1 MPDPIRMAL
10 QESKTRVPDTSKRV
24 KPAEQTWNAYSVL
37 AYDGLMPTQ
46 IVRRITE
53 QDGLDSWE
61 AAFLPFRMDARPD
74 SDDRRNDAV
83 QFLPDDTGRYV
94 DERRYVVDPE
104 IGKHVFRGLWTG
116 GPVRMTTD
124 KRGGGREVTQVLTR
138 TFCAG
143 HGYTT
148 DKSGNYV
155 AAFTDDG
162 GATFHDELGA
172 PIEASKVR
180 EYLSADDALRFHRAA
195 LGSRLSPYMLLRN
208 DFPAAYTREVQWRE
222 FTHES
227 IAFLDPLGLLPE
239 NRGRLSAIVG
249 EKFKQL
255 AGESVTNAACRVDA
269 ETNTVIFTAALTY
282 SKLGE
287 PESPEDLL
295 RLPCLETCDR
305 DTLRMFGWNQ
315 LENGEGYKYTHLFR
329 WPRLRDTP
337 EVRRALEFVRDNAPT
352 ADIYAEVED
361 GSDSDSDPDSV
372 LLVPASESF
381 VLALLRRHGLL
392 PGPDGRTA
400 WFGSP
405 PYETRSAV
413 EKRDDQLD
421 ATGRLVTSAAAMSHT
436 VTTAPG
442 GEKTSTPSTADVPVQ
457 TYRIAK
463 QRIEPDQD
471 GSISFVIALAKTEWH
486 GGDDGRNWEDVD
498 ENGRHGSRVLAGV
511 SAPQGYG
518 KTEQRVVPAVPRQ
531 NAIPTMAGIEP
542 TDPYDLVVEKRQ
554 TEGQEGSSDVSFQK
568 RRLYNFVDPEHT
580 PEGIQNVD
588 GNPFNATSYHFDPN
602 SNTYNLGWTYV
613 APKDLQKLVDSVR
626 AKLGGNPIVQTE
638 WHTEGYYSVR
648 IRAKGKEPKH
658 VREWCVSADWYKH
671 QTLEQWIGVTV
682 ETEGSDSG
690 SDGDGEIIGF
700 YSKYERNADGSYKL
714 DDHGNLI
721 PVPGSLVLFAAIRGD
736 LDANWMG
743 SDPQAIGEGPR
754 RPTVYASTGVANAH
768 TDNLAPEHEDEHG
781 DGWSGDDWSDPDYG
795 DGEDSA
801 GDAEDKTRSH
811 SIAQVSPRRNEDG
824 SYDISITR
832 TYPHQRYWEYVL
844 PAMDQDGDEYLTFH
858 MAYRNWAS
866 RKAIRA
872 DIVSRVKACVA
883 KLATEAGGSAWDWS
897 DGWAIRGGF
906 SVNQFGLVD
915 APGITLVPTKSNG
928 KARVARARTITD
940 HREFVIEHPVRTTRA
955 PKGRDPMKVPD
966 NGYWERVDKW
976 HVSEGFTTSS
986 AEAARVANCTFF
998 TDLGGDGKM
1007 HEGSKGVWNCN
1018 NRHGVQSNWKWYV
1031 VFYVEEGAW
1040 DGDSTQGSDGNNNQ
1054 VDSGG
1059 NGGGREGDNT
1069 TPSGGSGGGG
1079 A

>member
-1 MPDPIRMAL
+1 MPDPIRKAL
-10 QESKTRVPDTSKRV
+10 QDAKVRVPDTSRRER
-24 KPAEQTWNAYSVL
+24 PFEPTWNEYSVL

-46 IVRRITE
+46 IVRRLTE
-53 QDGLDSWE
+53 QDGIDRWE
-61 AAFLPFRMDARPD
+61 ATALPFRADARPD
-74 SDDRRNDAV
+74 TDDRRNDGV
-83 QFLPDDTGRYV
+83 PFLPNDPRRYV
-94 DERRYVVDPE
+94 DERRYVVDPMV
-104 IGKHVFRGLWTG
+104 GKHRFLGLWTG

-148 DKSGNYV
+148 DASGNYV

-162 GATFHDELGA
+162 GATFHDESGA

-361 GSDSDSDPDSV
+361 GSDSDSDPDRV

-518 KTEQRVVPAVPRQ
+518 KTEHRVVPAVPRQ
-531 NAIPTMAGIEP
+531 NAIPTMAGVEP

-554 TEGQEGSSDVSFQK
+554 TEGQEGSSDISFQK

-658 VREWCVSADWYKH
+658 VREWMVSADWYKH
-671 QTLEQWIGVTV
+671 ETLEQWIGVTV
-682 ETEGSDSG
+682 KTRGDDSDS
-690 SDGDGEIIGF
+690 DGEILGF
-700 YSKYERNADGSYKL
+700 YTRYLRKQDGTYDLDSNGKL
-714 DDHGNLI
+714 KPDETSFVD
-721 PVPGSLVLFAAIRGD
+721 FAAIRGD

-743 SDPQAIGEGPR
+743 SDPQSLAAVASPTVSVTTGAAAGGEGDK
-754 RPTVYASTGVANAH
+754 TLLSG
-768 TDNLAPEHEDEHG
+768 DLAPDHADEHG
-781 DGWSGDDWSDPDYG
+781 SGWSGGSWADPDYG
-795 DGEDSA
+795 DGDDSA
-801 GDAEDKTRSH
+801 GDASDKGRSH
-811 SIAQVSPRRNEDG
+811 VITRVRPRRNEDG

-832 TYPHQRYWEYVL
+832 IYPHQRFWEWKL
-844 PAMDQDGDEYLTFH
+844 PSMDNDGDEYETFH
-858 MAYRNWAS
+858 FSYINWPS
-866 RKAIRA
+866 RKAIKDDIIARIKEKVEA
-872 DIVSRVKACVA
+872 D
-883 KLATEAGGSAWDWS
+883 WD
-897 DGWAIRGGF
+897 DGWAINGGF
-906 SVNQFGLVD
+906 KVNEFGLIE
-915 APGITLVPTKSNG
+915 APGLSLIPTKGND
-928 KARVARARTITD
+928 KARVAKARTIQEKFTYTQ
-940 HREFVIEHPVRTTRA
+940 EHPVRTYRA
-955 PKGRDPMKVPD
+955 PDGCDPKERPPD
-966 NGYWERVDKW
+966 GYWEKIDIW
-976 HVSEGFTTSS
+976 TIEEGFSTNY
-986 AEAARVANCTFF
+986 AWAKAQVDAASP
-998 TDLGGDGKM
+998 LK
-1007 HEGSKGVWNCN
+1007 EGSRGLWRAN
-1018 NRHGVQSNWKWYV
+1018 NKHGIQSAWSYHV
-1031 VFYVEEGAW
+1031 VKSIQPGAW
-1040 DGDSTQGSDGNNNQ
+1040 NGGSTG
-1054 VDSGG
+1054 SGG
-1059 NGGGREGDNT
+1059 E
-1069 TPSGGSGGGG
+1069 SGGGG
-1079 A
+1079 G

>member
-1 MPDPIRMAL
+1 MPDPIRQAL
-10 QESKTRVPDTSKRV
+10 QAAKVRVPDTSARKR
-24 KPAEQTWNAYSVL
+24 PEEPSWNEYSVL
-37 AYDGLMPTQ
+37 AYDGLQPTQ
-46 IVRRITE
+46 IVLRLTE
-53 QDGLDSWE
+53 QEGLDRWE
-61 AAFLPFRMDARPD
+61 ATALPFRLDARAD
-74 SDDRRNDAV
+74 TDDRRNDKIP
-83 QFLPDDTGRYV
+83 FLPDDPTRYV
-94 DERRYVVDPE
+94 DERRYVVDPMA
-104 IGKHVFRGLWTG
+104 GKHVFFGLWTG
-116 GPVRMTTD
+116 GPVRMGID
-124 KRGGGREVTQVLTR
+124 KRTGTREVTRVLTR

-143 HGYTT
+143 HGYVV
-148 DKSGNYV
+148 DEHGNYV
-155 AAFTDDG
+155 AAFKVGDSFNTKPDG
-162 GATFHDELGA
+162 SGEEID
-172 PIEASKVR
+172 ASAVR
-180 EYLSADDALRFHRAA
+180 EYLSADDALKYHRPA
-195 LGSRLSPYMLLRN
+195 LGTKLSPYMMFRS
-208 DFPAAYTREVQWRE
+208 DFPASYTREVRWRE

-227 IAFLDPLGLLPE
+227 IQFLDPLGLRPE
-239 NRGRLSAIVG
+239 NRTRLSAIVTSHFY
-249 EKFKQL
+249 EL
-255 AGESVTNAACRVDA
+255 AGESVTDASCRVDDN
-269 ETNTVIFTAALTY
+269 TNTVIFTAAVTY
-282 SKLGE
+282 SQLGE
-287 PESPEDLL
+287 PDSAEDLF

-305 DTLRMFGWNQ
+305 ETLRMFGWGQ
-315 LENGEGYKYTHLFR
+315 LRNGEGYKYVHMFR
-329 WPRLRDTP
+329 WPRLRDSPRT
-337 EVRRALEFVRDNAPT
+337 RAALEFLNDNAPT
-352 ADIYAEVED
+352 ERVVELGPD
-361 GSDSDSDPDSV
+361 GSDSDSDPDEV
-372 LLVPASESF
+372 EIVPKSDSF
-381 VLALLRRHGLL
+381 VLGLLARHGML
-392 PGPDGRTA
+392 PGEDGKRA
-400 WFGSP
+400 WHG
-405 PYETRSAV
+405 YEDKPAISKDGT
-413 EKRDDQLD
+413 QLD
-421 ATGRLVTSAAAMSHT
+421 RTGRLVTSAKAVSSDSD
-436 VTTAPG
+436 G
-442 GEKTSTPSTADVPVQ
+442 DDVPVQ
-457 TYRIAK
+457 SYRVAK
-463 QRIEPDQD
+463 QHVEPDQD
-471 GSISFVIALAKTEWH
+471 GSLSFVVVLVKAEWH
-486 GGDDGRNWEDVD
+486 GGDDGRNWED
-498 ENGRHGSRVLAGV
+498 GGQRVLAGV

-518 KTEQRVVPAVPRQ
+518 RTETRVIPSVPRES
-531 NAIPTMAGIEP
+531 AIPTMNAIRPAG
-542 TDPYDLVVEKRQ
+542 DYDLVVAKRQ
-554 TEGQEGSSDVSFQK
+554 TEGNEGHSDVSFEK
-568 RRLYNFVDPEHT
+568 RELFNFVDLEHT
-580 PEGIQNVD
+580 PDNIKNVD
-588 GNPFNATSYHFDPN
+588 NNPFNAISYHYDPN

-638 WHTEGYYSVR
+638 WHPEGYYSVR

-682 ETEGSDSG
+682 ETEGSDSD

-721 PVPGSLVLFAAIRGD
+721 PVPGSLVPFAAIRGD

-768 TDNLAPEHEDEHG
+768 TENLAPEHEDDHG

-883 KLATEAGGSAWDWS
+883 KLEAEAGGSAWDWS

-966 NGYWERVDKW
+966 NGYWERIDKW

-1031 VFYVEEGAW
+1031 VFYVEEGTW
-1040 DGDSTQGSDGNNNQ
+1040 DGDSTQGSDGNNSQ